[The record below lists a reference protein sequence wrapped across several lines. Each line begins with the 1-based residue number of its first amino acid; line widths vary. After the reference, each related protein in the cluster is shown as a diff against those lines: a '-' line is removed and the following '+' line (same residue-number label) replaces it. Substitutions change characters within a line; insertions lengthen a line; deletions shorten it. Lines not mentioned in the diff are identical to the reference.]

1 MKKEDFY
8 VLKWSEFYRDIL
20 KLSKKIKKDNYKPDI
35 IVAIARGGWV
45 VGRIL
50 SDILEVNQ
58 VTDLHITFY
67 TNIYSTLKEP
77 VILEGIGKDVRN
89 KKILVADDVSDTGES
104 LLKSIDYLKS
114 FSPLVI
120 KTATVYVKPWTKLIP
135 DYYTKIIDKWIIY
148 PYEVKETIMK
158 LKNKWVNENKSIE
171 WVQNKLIE
179 IGIPKWQVREF
190 LKG

>member
-1 MKKEDFY
+1 VKKEDFY

-135 DYYTKIIDKWIIY
+135 DYYTKII
-148 PYEVKETIMK
+148 
-158 LKNKWVNENKSIE
+158 
-171 WVQNKLIE
+171 
-179 IGIPKWQVREF
+179 R
-190 LKG
+190 